1 MPRDNHRIARA
12 ILLVGSV
19 LIVAGCS
26 DTDEGNRAATLA
38 SPAARRLNGSWQVS
52 FSLDRNATL
61 TPYAQD
67 TSRLTGSIAFAED
80 NHGVVSADELASPTH
95 DGAYD
100 IDFSRFGFSTRTS
113 GSFPEVIARV
123 SVVGNLHGRP
133 GADSVSI
140 VLSPGG
146 QLLTVRMTGLMAG
159 DSIVGGWTASGYR
172 SSGGAGRFVM
182 HRMETH

>member
-26 DTDEGNRAATLA
+26 DADEGSRAATLA
-38 SPAARRLNGSWQVS
+38 SPAARRLNGSWQAS
-52 FSLDRNATL
+52 FSLDGPATV
-61 TPYAQD
+61 TQYARD
-67 TSRLTGSIAFAED
+67 TSQVAGIIAFAAD
-80 NHGVVSADELASPTH
+80 NHGVVSAEELASPTH
-95 DGAYD
+95 SGAYD

-123 SVVGNLHGRP
+123 SVVGNLNGRP
-133 GADSVSI
+133 EADSVSV
-140 VLSPGG
+140 VLSPGS